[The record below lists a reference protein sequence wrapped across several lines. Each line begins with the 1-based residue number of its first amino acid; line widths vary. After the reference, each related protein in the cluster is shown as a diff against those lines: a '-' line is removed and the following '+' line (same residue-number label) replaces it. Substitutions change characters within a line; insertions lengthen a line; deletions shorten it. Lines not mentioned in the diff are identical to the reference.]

1 MNGILPF
8 LNFFTIFVTIPHQYP
23 TSMRSETLLKT
34 PCISTDDQTPEW
46 YVAMVGYNTEKSVRD
61 RIEKLGLEAYVATQ
75 TVTKIWS
82 NGRKAHQL
90 KVVIPTL
97 VFIRCTETQR
107 RQLVTLPY
115 IYRFMT
121 DRAARRE
128 NGVTA
133 PPARITQ
140 KDIDTLRYML
150 AQSEIPVAFAE
161 TPIRSG
167 DRVSIIRGKL
177 QGISGTVIAAD
188 NNKSQLIVGIG
199 TLGAARITVATKLLR
214 RI

>member
-1 MNGILPF
+1 
-8 LNFFTIFVTIPHQYP
+8 
-23 TSMRSETLLKT
+23 MRSETLLKT
-34 PCISTDDQTPEW
+34 PCISTDGQTPEW
-46 YVAMVGYNTEKSVRD
+46 YIAMVGYNTEKSVRE
-61 RIEKLGLEAYVATQ
+61 RIEELGLEAYVATQ
-75 TVTKIWS
+75 AVTRRWS
-82 NGRKAHQL
+82 NGRKVHLL

-121 DRAARRE
+121 DRAAKADK
-128 NGVTA
+128 GAAA

-140 KDIDTLRYML
+140 KDIDTLRHML
-150 AQSEIPVAFAE
+150 AQSDIPVTFQE

-167 DRVSIIRGKL
+167 DRAAIIRGNL
-177 QGISGTVIAAD
+177 QGISGTVIATD

-199 TLGAARITVATKLLR
+199 TLGAARISVATELLR
-214 RI
+214 RL